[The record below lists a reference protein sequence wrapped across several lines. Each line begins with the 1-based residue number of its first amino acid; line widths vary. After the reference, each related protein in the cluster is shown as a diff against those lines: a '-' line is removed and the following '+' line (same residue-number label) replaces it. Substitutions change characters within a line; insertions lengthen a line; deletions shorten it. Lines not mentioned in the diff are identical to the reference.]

1 MLLSLIF
8 TFRSP
13 CSRGSK
19 GLLKPALRKQ
29 YRLINPHRQRL
40 LVASQKKTTVT
51 STPAVAV
58 PDPST
63 LPDPRHGQRSRLQ
76 MRRLRT
82 MHPRKRQDTIYNVT
96 RKAYL
101 GSLPTQIQYGI
112 ANPVQISGFR
122 VQGLYGLVDLRL
134 DPNLSGKEKEQRP
147 GPGLMC

>member
-1 MLLSLIF
+1 MRALAKE
-8 TFRSP
+8 FRLDASITDLHF
-13 CSRGSK
+13 SK
-19 GLLKPALRKQ
+19 PLFEGFEKAIEACTKKTISA
-29 YRLINPHRQRL
+29 INPHRQRL

-63 LPDPRHGQRSRLQ
+63 LPDPS
-76 MRRLRT
+76 T
-82 MHPRKRQDTIYNVT
+82 DTKPAADPKIKDPAPKKRQDTIYNVT

-122 VQGLYGLVDLRL
+122 GSGLIRF
-134 DPNLSGKEKEQRP
+134 S
-147 GPGLMC
+147 